1 MGQIN
6 SCLVCRHFLA
16 LIVVKS
22 QAVIALTQLIEV
34 FYMHP
39 TGCDGKEDH
48 KVSEEGVPMKI
59 VNLDLVTGDLV
70 ESEF

>member
-1 MGQIN
+1 
-6 SCLVCRHFLA
+6 
-16 LIVVKS
+16 
-22 QAVIALTQLIEV
+22 
-34 FYMHP
+34 MHP